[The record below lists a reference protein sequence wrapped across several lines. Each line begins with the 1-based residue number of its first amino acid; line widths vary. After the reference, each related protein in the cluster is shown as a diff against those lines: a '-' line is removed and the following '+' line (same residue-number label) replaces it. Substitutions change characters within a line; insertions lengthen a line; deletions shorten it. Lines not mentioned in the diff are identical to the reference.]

1 MFLLY
6 FIYLDFNT
14 FLKQNALYLALGVV
28 GLIVLVLSL
37 IFFLYRFNKKKE
49 SKKNKNKSR
58 GSKSEY
64 ISSFGGEDNLINY
77 KLVGSRIE
85 VTLKDYDKVDKE
97 KLKSAGVDG
106 FILMSNKLT
115 LVLKGDSKE
124 VYNRIFGE

>member
-49 SKKNKNKSR
+49 SKKSKSR